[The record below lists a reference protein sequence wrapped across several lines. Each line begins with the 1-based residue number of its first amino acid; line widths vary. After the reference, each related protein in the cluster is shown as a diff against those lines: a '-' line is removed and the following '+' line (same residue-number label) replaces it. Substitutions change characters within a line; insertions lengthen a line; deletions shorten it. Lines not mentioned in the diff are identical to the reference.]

1 MCATDKRASLGGL
14 HVASGPIA
22 RLRGLLGRD
31 CAEGV
36 LLLAPCADIHTV
48 GMRFPVDV
56 AFLGEDGTV
65 LASRRALAPG
75 NRMAVRGAACVFE
88 RQACPSKGWFCPG
101 DRAFVGVCQEEV

>member
-1 MCATDKRASLGGL
+1 MCATDEHAGFGGL

-48 GMRFPVDV
+48 GMRFSIDV

-65 LASRRALAPG
+65 LASRRSLAPG
-75 NRMAVRGAACVFE
+75 SRMAVRGAACVLE
-88 RQACPSKGWFCPG
+88 RQACTSKGWFCPG